1 MDIKID
7 ELNINY
13 KTSGPG
19 GRAKVAVI
27 LQGWGTDMNMYDS
40 VAAAISDK
48 YRVVQLDLP
57 GFGESDE
64 PPEAWSV
71 DDYCDFFCK
80 FLEKI
85 KVKKAVLIGH
95 SYGGRMII
103 KMAARSADGTLPFE
117 ISKIML
123 IDSAG
128 VMPVRSAIQ
137 NLKVKRYK
145 ALRKFLTNER
155 IHSLFPEV
163 IDYWLSKQGSE
174 DYKKAS
180 PVMKAC
186 LVKAVNED
194 LQDIMP
200 SVKPETLLVWGT
212 NDLDT
217 PIEDAY
223 AMESLMPNAALVR
236 IEGAG
241 HYSFLE
247 QPVLFRSVIRSFL
260 EADKPSRKRSSSKQS
275 AKASGKSKAKKGG
288 EA

>member
-1 MDIKID
+1 MDITID

-40 VAAAISDK
+40 VAAAINDR

-64 PPEAWSV
+64 PPEAWGV
-71 DDYCDFFCK
+71 DDYCDFFCR
-80 FLEKI
+80 FLEEI

-103 KMAARSADGTLPFE
+103 KMAARSAEGSLPFE

-123 IDSAG
+123 VDSAG

-200 SVKPETLLVWGT
+200 SVKQETLLVWGT

-217 PIEDAY
+217 PIEDALV
-223 AMESLMPNAALVR
+223 MERLMPNAALVR

-247 QPVLFRSVIRSFL
+247 QPALFRSVTRSFL
-260 EADKPSRKRSSSKQS
+260 EADKPVRKRKSSKKS
-275 AKASGKSKAKKGG
+275 TKASGKSKAKKGG
-288 EA
+288 ES